1 MRRLTIKRRK
11 EDEASSIALPTIC
24 CLQALGKG
32 QEAILRL
39 ANGNHIP
46 DTDYVPESLV
56 CLLVKHYTPS
66 NHVVNRNTQKSQL
79 HIMALTEEIS
89 EAEGS
94 VTDYVESQSKERRQ
108 YPASCG
114 WSL

>member
-11 EDEASSIALPTIC
+11 EDEANSIALPTSC
-24 CLQALGKG
+24 WLQALGKG
-32 QEAILRL
+32 LEAILRL
-39 ANGNHIP
+39 ENNHIP
-46 DTDYVPESLV
+46 DIDYVPESLV

-89 EAEGS
+89 ETEGS
-94 VTDYVESQSKERRQ
+94 VIHYVESQSKERRQ

-114 WSL
+114 WPL

>member
-11 EDEASSIALPTIC
+11 EDEGEFNSPSHELLVTGPWERARSNFALN
-24 CLQALGKG
+24 QW
-32 QEAILRL
+32 
-39 ANGNHIP
+39 NHIP

-56 CLLVKHYTPS
+56 CLQVKHYTPS

-79 HIMALTEEIS
+79 HIMALTEKIS
-89 EAEGS
+89 ETEGS
-94 VTDYVESQSKERRQ
+94 VTDYVKSQSKERRQ

-114 WSL
+114 WPL

>member
-11 EDEASSIALPTIC
+11 EDEASSIALPTSC
-24 CLQALGKG
+24 WLQASEKG
-32 QEAILRL
+32 LEAILRL
-39 ANGNHIP
+39 ANGTIP
-46 DTDYVPESLV
+46 DTDYVSESLV

-89 EAEGS
+89 ETEGS

-108 YPASCG
+108 YPTSRG
-114 WSL
+114 WPL

>member
-1 MRRLTIKRRK
+1 MPFPRAAVYRPLEK
-11 EDEASSIALPTIC
+11 
-24 CLQALGKG
+24 

-39 ANGNHIP
+39 ENGTNIP
-46 DTDYVPESLV
+46 DVDYVPESLV
-56 CLLVKHYTPS
+56 CLQVKHYTPS

-89 EAEGS
+89 ETEGS

-108 YPASCG
+108 YPTSRG
-114 WSL
+114 WPL